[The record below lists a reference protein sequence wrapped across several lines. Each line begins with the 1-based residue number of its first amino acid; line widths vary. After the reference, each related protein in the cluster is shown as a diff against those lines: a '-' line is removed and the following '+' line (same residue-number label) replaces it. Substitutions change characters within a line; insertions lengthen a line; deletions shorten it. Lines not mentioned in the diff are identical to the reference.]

1 MARYGSRRERMT
13 RANEAR
19 HPRAS
24 PAPSPSA
31 FFSGGA
37 NLLLA
42 ARWWP
47 HPRACS
53 PPNLIPCV
61 PAGPPVAASPRDLA
75 RTRLTEAEAIV
86 EKAGALSR
94 EALAANRSDAL
105 EAATEAVRHA
115 VFAIQDAERAS
126 MDLAEPTKRA
136 EAATC
141 AAMLA
146 LERAIRL
153 LAK

>member
-1 MARYGSRRERMT
+1 M
-13 RANEAR
+13 
-19 HPRAS
+19 
-24 PAPSPSA
+24 
-31 FFSGGA
+31 
-37 NLLLA
+37 
-42 ARWWP
+42 
-47 HPRACS
+47 
-53 PPNLIPCV
+53 
-61 PAGPPVAASPRDLA
+61 AASPRDLA